1 MATSTAFPETATR
14 ILVVDD
20 HPMIRDGLIRLIG
33 LQSDLICC
41 GEAGSVAETQSIVA
55 KQKPDLAILDLR
67 LKNADGLELI
77 KSLKAQFPELKILV
91 LSQCDGAI
99 YAERAL
105 RAGALGYLD
114 KEQAADE
121 VLNAIRTVL
130 AGSVYLTRG
139 LAAMLLHKFV
149 GSHSQ
154 GHRSDASPLT
164 DRELHVLELLG
175 SGMSTRA
182 IAVALNLS
190 FKTIETHRENI
201 KHKLGLQGAAALVR
215 YASEWARQQA
225 PANPSSPAP
234 SP

>member
-1 MATSTAFPETATR
+1 METRVAPPEIKTR

-20 HPMIRDGLIRLIG
+20 HPMMRASLIHLIE
-33 LQSDLICC
+33 QQDDLICC
-41 GEAGSVAETQSIVA
+41 GEAGSVAETQTVVA

-91 LSQCDGAI
+91 MSQCEGSV

-130 AGSVYLTRG
+130 GGSVYLTRG
-139 LAAMLLHKFV
+139 LAALLLHHFV
-149 GSHSQ
+149 GSHSK
-154 GHRSDASPLT
+154 GPRKDGSPLT

-175 SGMSTRA
+175 SGMSTRE
-182 IAVALNLS
+182 IAGALNLS

-201 KHKLGLQGAAALVR
+201 KHKLGLNGAAALMR
-215 YASEWARQQA
+215 YASEWARQQ
-225 PANPSSPAP
+225 SRTDIQ
-234 SP
+234 